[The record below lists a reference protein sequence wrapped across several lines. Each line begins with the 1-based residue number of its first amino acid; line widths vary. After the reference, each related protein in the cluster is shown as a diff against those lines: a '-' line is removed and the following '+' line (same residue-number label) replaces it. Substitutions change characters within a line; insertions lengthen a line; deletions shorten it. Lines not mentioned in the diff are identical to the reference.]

1 MMKQFTEYLNIPS
14 TDINLETA
22 IKAINDPEYHFS
34 MIQEVIGIL
43 RINLNDTLARDVDI
57 TNYNGYDACT
67 EYYQLKDGI
76 LGLRGVYRVHTDD
89 IWDPIWDEVYK
100 QNVIAFEGKDFP
112 EIVMHRN
119 KIQFISRRETDFV
132 YKLR

>member
-1 MMKQFTEYLNIPS
+1 MIKPFTELNVPTS
-14 TDINLETA
+14 DINVSTA
-22 IKAINDPEYHFS
+22 IKAINDVEYGYS
-34 MIQEVIGIL
+34 TIQEVIGIL

-57 TNYNGYDACT
+57 TNYNGYDVCT

-100 QNVIAFEGKDFP
+100 QNVIAFEVKRLSGNRYAPKQDT
-112 EIVMHRN
+112 VYV
-119 KIQFISRRETDFV
+119 ET
-132 YKLR
+132 RS